1 MVFLDHLER
10 LYLGGFVILQAFV
23 MIFPLIANRSANNG
37 AGMEGVVDDYAS
49 DTTGTGPNSASSGTM
64 EFLPLMITS
73 VYCAIGLTWAFLRL
87 SFIYLRYY
95 TKN

>member
-23 MIFPLIANRSANNG
+23 MIFPLITNRSANNG
-37 AGMEGVVDDYAS
+37 AGMEGVVDEYAS
-49 DTTGTGPNSASSGTM
+49 DTTGTGPNAASSGTM

-95 TKN
+95 AKN

>member
-1 MVFLDHLER
+1 MDVAER
-10 LYLGGFVILQAFV
+10 LYIGGLALLQAFV
-23 MIFPLIANRSANNG
+23 VLFPIFTRSKGDA
-37 AGMEGVVDDYAS
+37 AEEGS
-49 DTTGTGPNSASSGTM
+49 TM

-95 TKN
+95 AKN